1 MTPQQRNNKLKARHM
16 RLIAELRMA
25 EIRVEQYPTNQR
37 FANGHT
43 LSKQRLAKFETK
55 YNCNQ

>member
-43 LSKQRLAKFETK
+43 LSKQRLTKFETK
-55 YNCNQ
+55 YNNL